1 MDKKILLLGD
11 SHTYGDGLSD
21 VSFTDPWNGH
31 SKKSWAYHMFDENKI
46 NNKSYTGCSNDMI
59 ALKLHRYAGSDVKVL
74 IMFTYPERFHLTRK
88 GCNFIIRPDSSMAI
102 SDNCDANRVAE
113 HLNNK
118 FENENRKIMVNH
130 FDDNM
135 LEIMYLKNIL
145 MCQYFCQTNKLE
157 YAFTVVDHR
166 PKTKCGGSLEKY
178 RDSLYSYIDWKKIF
192 LVDNKY
198 GFTNY
203 GRKIN
208 AQKGS
213 DNQHWGEYHHKTFGQ
228 LFFDWINK
236 EKVL

>member
-1 MDKKILLLGD
+1 MDKQILLLGD
-11 SHTYGDGLSD
+11 SHTYGDGLPD
-21 VSFTDPWNGH
+21 VSFTDPWNGY
-31 SKKSWAYHMFDENKI
+31 SKKSWAYHMFDKNNI

-59 ALKLHRYAGSDVKVL
+59 ALKLHRYAETDVKVL
-74 IMFTYPERFHLTRK
+74 IMFTYPERFHITRK

-102 SDNCDANRVAE
+102 SDNSDENRVAE
-113 HLNNK
+113 HLNSK
-118 FENENRKIMVNH
+118 FENENRKIMVDH

-145 MCQYFCQTNKLE
+145 MCQYFCQTNNLK

-166 PKTKCGGSLEKY
+166 PKTKCSGSLAKY
-178 RDSLYSYIDWKKIF
+178 RDSLYSYIDWKKMF

-198 GFTNY
+198 GFTNH

-213 DNQHWGEYHHKTFGQ
+213 DNQHWGEDHHKTFGQ